1 MTDPPSGAGTTG
13 RHAPLGI
20 VFTLAGVDELIFTR
34 ILRDLMHDPAFR
46 RPLQVQ
52 AQEPRPGAAA
62 RLTLV
67 FHPEDRA
74 LAAAATQ
81 RLKTLLLRHEVQVD
95 DVIVPGPA

>member
-1 MTDPPSGAGTTG
+1 MTDQ
-13 RHAPLGI
+13 APLGI
-20 VFTLAGVDELIFTR
+20 AFTLAGVDELTFTR
-34 ILRDLMHDPAFR
+34 ILRDLMRDPVFR

-67 FHPEDRA
+67 FHPRDQA
-74 LAAAATQ
+74 LAVTAMQ

-95 DVIVPGPA
+95 DVIVPGLTALVGAPDST

>member
-1 MTDPPSGAGTTG
+1 MTDPPSGAGTSG

-20 VFTLAGVDELIFTR
+20 VFTLA
-34 ILRDLMHDPAFR
+34 LMHDPAFR

>member
-1 MTDPPSGAGTTG
+1 MTDPLSGAGTNG
-13 RHAPLGI
+13 DPAPLGI
-20 VFTLAGVDELIFTR
+20 AFTLGGVDELTFTR
-34 ILRDLMHDPAFR
+34 ILRDLLRDPAFR

-67 FHPEDRA
+67 FQPADQA
-74 LAAAATQ
+74 LAVAATQ
-81 RLKTLLLRHEVQVD
+81 RLKTLLLRHGVQVD